1 MKKKL
6 VFATGN
12 RHKVAEVREIVGDRY
27 EILSLADIGCTEEIP
42 ETAPDLEGNALLKA
56 RFVQEHF
63 GLDCFAEDTGL
74 EVAALQ
80 GAPGVFSARYAGPG
94 RSARENTALLL
105 RNLEG
110 SPVREAQF
118 RTVIALLL
126 KGETRLFEG
135 VVKGEI
141 ALSPSGEGGFGYD
154 PVFVPSGFPCTFAE
168 MGPEAKNTI
177 SHRGIAVSQLLK
189 YLEEA

>member
-56 RFVQEHF
+56 RFVLEHF

-94 RSARENTALLL
+94 KSARENTALLL

-118 RTVIALLL
+118 RTVVALLL

-141 ALSPSGEGGFGYD
+141 AQSPSGEGGFGYD
-154 PVFVPSGFPCTFAE
+154 PVFIPSGFPCTFAE
-168 MGPEAKNTI
+168 MSPETKNAI
-177 SHRGIAVSQLLK
+177 SHRGKAVSQLLK
-189 YLEEA
+189 YLEDT